1 MQNSAP
7 NSKKCSKGAQRN
19 RERPNCQPMFGKMS
33 PHSSSLRVGSK
44 TWPRRRGKSSLRK
57 PYSSKTFSWKNTHY
71 IHCDPQIQTAVFS
84 VYFVKNSSRA
94 PGGGG
99 GGHSLWWQIRGGS
112 ARKGVGISAQ
122 WSHGKLQRD
131 LSCLLKSVFQRHN
144 FPVDTTKALG
154 KFYNTFG
161 ILAHYR
167 IKHDSCGRN
176 LSHL

>member
-1 MQNSAP
+1 MKYCSNVAQSAKKCFRVLKMQNSAP

-44 TWPRRRGKSSLRK
+44 TWPGRRGKSSLRK

-99 GGHSLWWQIRGGS
+99 SLPMMANTGGLRPKRGRDFRTMITREITAWFVLFIVISLS
-112 ARKGVGISAQ
+112 EAQ
-122 WSHGKLQRD
+122 FSSG
-131 LSCLLKSVFQRHN
+131 
-144 FPVDTTKALG
+144 
-154 KFYNTFG
+154 
-161 ILAHYR
+161 
-167 IKHDSCGRN
+167 HD
-176 LSHL
+176 